1 MGPNVKKSAAWD
13 LRLLD
18 FISLSLDLAE
28 IEESLRRGGKAG
40 TIGVMDDQDQD
51 CPSTIGK
58 KAADGETLAVVWD
71 SFYAHCYTII
81 NECPGVR
88 RLSSTDRDDCIQDVM
103 LELVKKFGELQ
114 PDTNQ
119 ENLTGW
125 IRVISRNKA
134 VDIVRRRYRKHEVLF
149 DDGAGGGLMDRES
162 EGVDPEQAR
171 GDHVSLIW
179 ETLLSLDHKVP
190 VTSYLIFYL
199 HTIESWKIPEIAELF
214 QISPEQVRARSHR
227 VKKKF
232 GSILETKERQK
243 KKP

>member
-1 MGPNVKKSAAWD
+1 MD
-13 LRLLD
+13 D
-18 FISLSLDLAE
+18 
-28 IEESLRRGGKAG
+28 EES
-40 TIGVMDDQDQD
+40 
-51 CPSTIGK
+51 PSTIGK
-58 KAADGETLAVVWD
+58 KAADGETLSAVWD
-71 SFYAHCYTII
+71 AFYAHCHALI
-81 NECPGVR
+81 NDCPGVR

-114 PDTNQ
+114 PDANQ

-125 IRVISRNKA
+125 IRAISRNKA
-134 VDIVRRRYRKHEVLF
+134 VDILRRRYRKPEVLF
-149 DDGAGGGLMDRES
+149 DDGAGGGLLDRNAS
-162 EGVDPEQAR
+162 QDDPSQAR
-171 GDHVSLIW
+171 GDQVSLIW

-232 GSILETKERQK
+232 STILETKERRKQK
-243 KKP
+243 P